1 MDKNLQPNI
10 SDSIVIYNTVKNNR
24 KAYLKA
30 HFAIR
35 SKKLPWYMLTK
46 GKCKNYEERMKSWGA
61 CVDYFDVPSETKVMS
76 EQVVIK
82 RIGST
87 NFMERLAQHKLAKWV
102 RKHPA
107 PCNEMDLFKN
117 EFLEPWK
124 EERDKA
130 LEHFRDVVVSIYDK
144 TVLPYDRKKASIVPI
159 VKNNYN
165 GQYYAYKD
173 MGPIKIGYPLSKFAG
188 KRFVKKDTVVD
199 VCKEALKNVSKS
211 GYNCKSVDYIYEHK
225 VLLSVAA

>member
-10 SDSIVIYNTVKNNR
+10 SDPIVIYNTVKNKR
-24 KAYLKA
+24 KEYLKT
-30 HFAIR
+30 HFGIR
-35 SKKLPWYMLTK
+35 SKKQPWYMLTK

-76 EQVVIK
+76 ERVVIK
-82 RIGST
+82 CIGSA

-102 RKHPA
+102 RKNPA
-107 PCNEMDLFKN
+107 PCDEMDLFKN

-130 LEHFRDVVVSIYDK
+130 LEHFRDIVVSIYDK
-144 TVLPYDRKKASIVPI
+144 TVLPYDRKKALIVPMI
-159 VKNNYN
+159 
-165 GQYYAYKD
+165 D
-173 MGPIKIGYPLSKFAG
+173 MGGGVYSYPNMDPITIGYPLCKFAG

-199 VCKEALKNVSKS
+199 VCKEALKKVSKS
-211 GYNCKSVDYIYEHK
+211 GYNCKSVDYTYERK